1 MTSDWAAFRE
11 VELFL
16 LSDAELA
23 DTHRYEEWL
32 ALWTKELL
40 YWVPCNQDEVDPK
53 RQISLIY
60 DDRPALEERLYRLGT
75 RYAHSQRPESRLS
88 RVVSNIVYDGYQPE
102 RGGAVT
108 SRFVIGEER
117 RERQTVWM
125 GRSRHVLVR
134 EDGRLRMKEKKV
146 WLINND
152 SPMGKLTFIP

>member
-1 MTSDWAAFRE
+1 MSSDWAAFRE

-16 LSDAELA
+16 LRDADLA
-23 DTHRYEEWL
+23 DSHRYEEWL
-32 ALWTKELL
+32 ALWTMDLR
-40 YWVPCNQDEVDPK
+40 YWVPCNQDDVDPK

-88 RVVSNIVYDGYQPE
+88 RVVSNIVFESYDPE

-117 RERQTVWM
+117 RERQTVWI
-125 GRSRHVLVR
+125 GRARHLLVR
-134 EDGRLRMKEKKV
+134 DDGALRMKEKKI

-152 SPMGKLTFIP
+152 SPMGNLTFIL